1 VEWDAVELP
10 SQFMENWCYDRP
22 TLYAFAKHYET
33 GAPLPE
39 ELFEKVKAAK
49 NFQAGA
55 SCRRLHHH
63 FGQRGNLCDPLHP
76 ALELL
81 QAWQ

>member
-1 VEWDAVELP
+1 MELP

-49 NFQAGA
+49 NFQAGM
-55 SCRRLHHH
+55 SLQST
-63 FGQRGNLCDPLHP
+63 GTYLHP
-76 ALELL
+76 TTCTFPFSYS
-81 QAWQ
+81 

>member
-1 VEWDAVELP
+1 MELP

-49 NFQAGA
+49 NFQAGM
-55 SCRRLHHH
+55 SLQST
-63 FGQRGNLCDPLHP
+63 GTYLHP
-76 ALELL
+76 TTCTFPFSSS
-81 QAWQ
+81 